1 MTDTSL
7 QLPPNSGG
15 PLLDAET
22 YTGTVGAVIRERV
35 AFVAGT
41 PSLGQTT
48 IDNNTFSGAGAN
60 VIIPAVA
67 AQTVRIYRMLLTVS
81 GVTNVEFMDGA
92 STVLAGPFP
101 MINGGSIIL
110 DDSGEPWFIT
120 SEGNAFEVNLSSGVS
135 TCCVVWYTQS

>member
-15 PLLDAET
+15 PLLDAEN

-48 IDNNTFSGAGAN
+48 IANSTFSSSGAN
-60 VIIPAVA
+60 VVVAAVA
-67 AQTVRIYRMLLTVS
+67 SQTVRIYRLLLVVS
-81 GVTNVEFMDGA
+81 SPTNVEFLDGG

-101 MINGGSIIL
+101 LQTNGTIVL

-120 SEGNAFEVNLSSGVS
+120 SAGNAFEVNLSVS
-135 TCCVVWYTQS
+135 VTVCCTVWYTQS